1 MDPDVPPETAA
12 IPGEGELM
20 EGATAMADVSHVEAS
35 IATPAKFIQMPED
48 DCQAMMSTMKDMA
61 TENNQLASVLDA
73 MAKEQL
79 GEIAKLRAAIKARHR
94 AAVDAKYAK
103 IAKAIEDQAGVERE
117 DLPKL
122 AHYLADL
129 KVASATEAAAPSGP
143 APMDVIPFD
152 RNMYAPRSAS
162 AKFGVGVGAAAA
174 AAAAAAGA
182 SGETATA
189 SARFGV
195 PDEAPRAP
203 VIGAGLAS
211 LMEYEKKST
220 FRVQVASHSET
231 VGIHSAPADNAFLK
245 EAVMLAALP
254 ITDLRAN
261 NSERHHDLVVPEVA
275 DLCALWGQYFA
286 AVGNPKGT
294 PEAVASMLVS
304 CAQELSRG
312 SIADLSAAAYAAE
325 TTITARH

>member
-1 MDPDVPPETAA
+1 MDPDVAPETAA

-48 DCQAMMSTMKDMA
+48 DCQAMMSTMKEMA

-73 MAKEQL
+73 IAKEQL
-79 GEIAKLRAAIKARHR
+79 SEIAKHRAAIKARYR
-94 AAVDAKYAK
+94 ASVDAKYAK
-103 IAKAIEDQAGVERE
+103 IAKAIDDQAGVERE

-129 KVASATEAAAPSGP
+129 KVASAIEAAAPSGP
-143 APMDVIPFD
+143 APMDVTFD

-174 AAAAAAGA
+174 AAAAAA
-182 SGETATA
+182 SGETAPATA
-189 SARFGV
+189 SARFGA

-220 FRVQVASHSET
+220 CRVQVASHSET
-231 VGIHSAPADNAFLK
+231 VGIHSAPADNPFLK

-261 NSERHHDLVVPEVA
+261 NSERHHDLVVPEVS
-275 DLCALWGQYFA
+275 DLCNLWGQYFA